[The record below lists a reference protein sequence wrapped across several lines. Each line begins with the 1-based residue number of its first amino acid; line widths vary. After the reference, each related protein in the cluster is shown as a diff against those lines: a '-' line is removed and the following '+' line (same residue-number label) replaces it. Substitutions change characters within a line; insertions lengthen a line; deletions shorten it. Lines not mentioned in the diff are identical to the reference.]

1 MILQD
6 PNFKYGP
13 YSAME
18 VKIFFEILPPPEPNA
33 RAIFEIMTVPDHVL
47 CYMPRFLE
55 IWKMYLVFSKVGGK
69 I

>member
-18 VKIFFEILPPPEPNA
+18 VKIFFEILPPPEPNT
-33 RAIFEIMTVPDHVL
+33 RAIFEIMTAPD
-47 CYMPRFLE
+47 MPRFLE